1 MFNPLKYIWK
11 RKVGLAL
18 GSGSV
23 KGFAHIAVIEYLQ
36 SLGIPIH
43 IIAGSS
49 IGAIVGALYSVGA
62 LFSFREDVLRLTKR
76 DFWSLFDPLFPRSG
90 LMQGK
95 RLHEFL
101 QKYIPS
107 DARIEDLP
115 VSLAI
120 MATDY
125 QTGQSVCF
133 RSGNVLEAVR
143 ASISI
148 PGIFVPVRYH
158 GTWLID
164 GGVANPLPVNVLRH
178 MGAGMTIAVN
188 LHPRIMGPA
197 WHNPIKSR
205 VRRPSMIVDSQDME
219 ISANDEPLSEP
230 AEAEKKIASGMPP
243 YLAAVGD
250 WLRIEHM
257 RRVFVKEK
265 KPNFPSIFETINQ
278 AIDIQEYI
286 NTMMMLKYNRPTV
299 LIEPDS
305 IGVGILDFT
314 RIPEVIEEGR
324 KASLRAHG
332 ALVRR
337 VKRWAV

>member
-43 IIAGSS
+43 FIAGSS
-49 IGAIVGALYSVGA
+49 IGAIVGAIYSIGS
-62 LFSFREDVLRLTKR
+62 LSSFKEDVLKLTKR
-76 DFWSLFDPLFPRSG
+76 DLWSLFDPLFPRSG

-95 RLHEFL
+95 RLYDFL
-101 QKYIPS
+101 QKYIPA
-107 DARIEDLP
+107 DALIEELP
-115 VSLAI
+115 VPLAI

-197 WHNPIKSR
+197 WHNPIKSQA
-205 VRRPSMIVDSQDME
+205 RRPSMIVDSQDLE

-230 AEAEKKIASGMPP
+230 AEAEEKIASGVSP
-243 YLAAVGD
+243 YLAAVGEF
-250 WLRIEHM
+250 LRIDNM

-265 KPNFPSIFETINQ
+265 KPEFPSIFETINQ
-278 AIDIQEYI
+278 TIDIQGYI

-305 IGVGILDFT
+305 IDVGILDFT
-314 RIPEVIEEGR
+314 RIPEVIEEGHQ
-324 KASLRAHG
+324 ASLRAHK
-332 ALVRR
+332 ALVRQ
-337 VKRWAV
+337 VKLWV

>member
-11 RKVGLAL
+11 RKIGLAL

-36 SLGIPIH
+36 SLGVPIH
-43 IIAGSS
+43 LIAGSS
-49 IGAIVGALYSVGA
+49 IGALVGAIYSIGS
-62 LFSFREDVLRLTKR
+62 LSPFKEDVLGLTKR
-76 DFWSLFDPLFPRSG
+76 DWWSLFDPLFPRSG

-95 RLHEFL
+95 RLYDFL
-101 QKYIPS
+101 QKYIP
-107 DARIEDLP
+107 ANTRIEELP
-115 VSLAI
+115 IPLAI
-120 MATDY
+120 VATDY

-158 GTWLID
+158 DTWLID

-178 MGAGMTIAVN
+178 MGASMTIAVN

-205 VRRPSMIVDSQDME
+205 VRQPSMIVDNQDME

-230 AEAEKKIASGMPP
+230 VEAEKKIASGVPP
-243 YLAAVGD
+243 YFATVGG
-250 WLRIEHM
+250 WLSIDNM
-257 RRVFVKEK
+257 RRIFVKEK

-278 AIDIQEYI
+278 AIDIQGYI

-305 IGVGILDFT
+305 VDVGTLDFT
-314 RIPEVIEEGR
+314 RISEVIEEGH
-324 KASLRAHG
+324 KASLRAHR
-332 ALVRR
+332 ALVQL
-337 VKRWAV
+337 VKLWV